1 MSSSDSSQTPT
12 LIGPN
17 GLSLEEFCDI
27 VLNNKTV
34 SLSDDSNYQQ
44 HLQRGSDFI
53 THLSQSDKTV
63 YGVNTGF
70 GESCSV
76 EIKGDGVENL
86 PLYLARFHG
95 CGMGKNFDEKQCRA
109 ILLARIAS
117 LAKGYSGLRPEVLQR
132 LIDFLNWGWS
142 PRIPE
147 EGSVGAS
154 GDLTPLSY
162 IAACLMGE
170 REVYHKGELLPISE
184 LYKAN
189 QLEPLKL
196 RPKETLGIM
205 NGTSAMTAIAALCYQ
220 RAEYLARLCCRIT
233 AMGLIGLRGNRNHF
247 LPELFE
253 LKPHPGQT
261 RAAQWIFQDLDIE
274 NQSIFNPSR
283 VQERYSYRCAP
294 HIIGVLLDAL
304 PWMKE
309 NIEIEL
315 NSVNDNPIIDPEAES
330 VYHGGHFYGGHI
342 AFAMDSLKNLVANQA
357 DLLDRQMAILVNY
370 RSNNGLPKNLSG
382 AQGAQSEIHHGF
394 KAVQIGLSAFTA
406 EALKLTIPA
415 SIFSRSTECH
425 NQDKVSMGTHSA
437 RDCWRVLEL
446 TEQVAAGVLLA
457 SHQAIQLR
465 LKQNEFNLE
474 DLNPQWQDFLQQLD
488 GYCPFVKEDIELEHV
503 LRNLQQAIQER
514 VFKWN

>member
-1 MSSSDSSQTPT
+1 MPPSQSSTSPI
-12 LIGPN
+12 LIGPD

-27 VLNNKTV
+27 VLHDKPIA
-34 SLSDDSNYQQ
+34 LSDKKEYLQ
-44 HLQRGSDFI
+44 HLQRGSDYI
-53 THLSQSDKTV
+53 TGLSQSDKTI

-95 CGMGKNFDEKQCRA
+95 CGMGKNFSERQCKA

-170 REVYHKGELLPISE
+170 RDVYFRGELQPIAE
-184 LYKAN
+184 LYQKN
-189 QLEPLKL
+189 KLSPLKL

-247 LPELFE
+247 LPELFK

-261 RAAQWIFQDLDIE
+261 QAAAWIFEDLNID
-274 NQSIFNPSR
+274 NPSIFNPSR
-283 VQERYSYRCAP
+283 VQERYSYRCSP
-294 HIIGVLLDAL
+294 HIIGVLIDAL
-304 PWMKE
+304 PWMK
-309 NIEIEL
+309 NSIEIEL

-330 VYHGGHFYGGHI
+330 IYHGGHFYGGHI

-382 AQGAQSEIHHGF
+382 AQGAQAEIHHGF

-406 EALKLTIPA
+406 EALKLTLPA
-415 SIFSRSTECH
+415 SVFSRSTECH

-446 TEQVAAGVLLA
+446 TEQVAAGMLLA

-465 LKQNEFNLE
+465 IKQKEFSLE
-474 DLNPQWQDFLQQLD
+474 DLNTNWESFFEQLKPF
-488 GYCPFVKEDIELEHV
+488 CPFVEKDIELEQV
-503 LRNLQQAIQER
+503 LRNLQTAISKK
-514 VFKWN
+514 VFKWT